1 MIGLLSLEHWRVLND
16 FVLCY
21 ITKSGLIDNDIE
33 FVVNSL
39 YTRGHCNKLMKLHCT
54 INAKKFYFSN
64 RVVSIWN
71 SLSKHI
77 GLVSVPSVSTFKI
90 VYSSLNRVSGVL
102 FMRNA
107 WFLFLLFI
115 CLCFID
121 CISHALFALC
131 FYRQC

>member
-33 FVVNSL
+33 FIVVNSL

-77 GLVSVPSVSTFKI
+77 VSPPSVSVFKI
-90 VYSSLNRVSGVL
+90 VYSSLNQ
-102 FMRNA
+102 
-107 WFLFLLFI
+107 FLM
-115 CLCFID
+115 
-121 CISHALFALC
+121 
-131 FYRQC
+131 